1 MTKNPN
7 NPKNKQDKLKQ
18 EKLKQD
24 KNIIA
29 SHTGVT
35 RSKLILVSSLLAA
48 ALLLGYFFFRNDTPE
63 VQKTE
68 VKGVLPQPAEVNSG
82 IDSVLRNFGIE
93 NKWIRDAKENPKT
106 QKNSSQLWFSKDVM
120 IPVELPATNVNL
132 ELTSFLREKNL
143 LVRTVEDPRSKNLR
157 MDVLS
162 STDTVRGRIG
172 QIRLSYSDSVKRI
185 SSAVCII
192 LDSIEYLSLED
203 AGKIINSGEEFSVIM
218 PLRNDKADFQS
229 LITDRKRD
237 YLVEL
242 TYGSEESYEADFRE
256 GMSEKEWRSKI
267 RSLCFNFPSM
277 SGIILR
283 GKNLPEALANSIKEE
298 FEKFG
303 MKVFADTNFVD
314 AWYKSEKPERL
325 ITELKNR
332 TGSGSKKIVMI
343 TSLSAAD
350 FEELTSKS
358 AALRKR
364 GFRFMDFKEI
374 SNKDKKETT
383 ADSVSSKPKQVQKK
397 K

>member
-48 ALLLGYFFFRNDTPE
+48 ALILGYFFFRNDTPE

-242 TYGSEESYEADFRE
+242 TYGGEESYEADFRE
-256 GMSEKEWRSKI
+256 GMTEKEWRSKI

-283 GKNLPEALANSIKEE
+283 GKNLPQSFANSIREE

-303 MKVFADTNFVD
+303 MSVFEDTNFVD

-325 ITELKNR
+325 LTELKNR
-332 TGSGSKKIVMI
+332 TGSGSKKLVMI

>member
-7 NPKNKQDKLKQ
+7 NPKGKLKQ
-18 EKLKQD
+18 N
-24 KNIIA
+24 KNVIA
-29 SHTGVT
+29 SHEGVS
-35 RSKLILVSSLLAA
+35 RNKLILASCLFAA
-48 ALLLGYFFFRNDTPE
+48 ALILGYFFFRSDTPE
-63 VQKTE
+63 LKKPET
-68 VKGVLPQPAEVNSG
+68 KGVLPQPAEVNAG
-82 IDSVLRNFGIE
+82 IDSVLRDFGIE
-93 NKWIRDAKENPKT
+93 SKWIKDAKENPKT
-106 QKNSSQLWFSKDVM
+106 QKNSTQLWFSKDVM

-157 MDVLS
+157 MDVLIS
-162 STDTVRGRIG
+162 ADTVRGKIG
-172 QIRLSYSDSVKRI
+172 LIRLSYSDSVKRI

-192 LDSIEYLSLED
+192 LDSLEYLSIDD

-242 TYGSEESYEADFRE
+242 TYGGEESYEADFRE

-277 SGIILR
+277 SGVILR
-283 GKNLPEALANSIKEE
+283 GKNLPSEFANNIKDE
-298 FEKFG
+298 FDKFG

-314 AWYKSEKPERL
+314 AWYKSERPERL
-325 ITELKNR
+325 ITELKNK
-332 TGSGSKKIVMI
+332 SSAGSKKILMI

-350 FEELTSKS
+350 FEEFTSKS

-364 GFRFMDFKEI
+364 GFRFIDFKEI
-374 SNKDKKETT
+374 SSKSKSENP
-383 ADSVSSKPKQVQKK
+383 ADSVSSKPKPVQKIK
-397 K
+397 

>member
-1 MTKNPN
+1 MTKNPK
-7 NPKNKQDKLKQ
+7 NPKVKLR
-18 EKLKQD
+18 QD
-24 KNIIA
+24 KNDNA
-29 SHTGVT
+29 SHTGVS
-35 RSKLILVSSLLAA
+35 RNKLIVISCLLAA
-48 ALLLGYFFFRNDTPE
+48 ALILGYLFFRNDTPE
-63 VQKTE
+63 VKKPE
-68 VKGVLPQPAEVNSG
+68 AKGILPQPAEVNAG
-82 IDSVLRNFGIE
+82 IDSVLRDFGIE
-93 NKWIRDAKENPKT
+93 SKWIKDAKENPKT
-106 QKNSSQLWFSKDVM
+106 QKKSSQLWFSKDVM
-120 IPVELPATNVNL
+120 IPVDLPSTNVNL
-132 ELTSFLREKNL
+132 ELTSFFKEKNL
-143 LVRTVEDPRSKNLR
+143 LVRTIEDPRSKNLK

-162 STDTVRGRIG
+162 SGDTVHGKIG
-172 QIRLSYSDSVKRI
+172 EIKISYSDSVKRM
-185 SSAVCII
+185 SSDVCII
-192 LDSIEYLSLED
+192 LDSMEYLSLTD
-203 AGKIINSGEEFSVIM
+203 AGRIINSGEEFSVIM
-218 PLRNDKADFQS
+218 PLRNDKADYQS

-237 YLVEL
+237 YLIEL
-242 TYGSEESYEADFRE
+242 TYGGEESYEADFKE

-267 RSLCFNFPSM
+267 RSLCLNFPSM
-277 SGIILR
+277 SGVILR
-283 GKNLPEALANSIKEE
+283 GKNLPSGFANSIKEE

-325 ITELKNR
+325 ISELKNR

-343 TSLSAAD
+343 TSLSVAD